1 MQTNATIP
9 GWRGALA
16 AMSMLVGACVAPVDH
31 GQRPSE
37 HPAAPDAA
45 AAETGPLGAALREDP
60 PLPGEERS
68 GWPLRTPPGSAN
80 ADPDPETRSSG
91 GEHGH
96 HH

>member
-1 MQTNATIP
+1 MQTNAAP
-9 GWRGALA
+9 GWRGVLA
-16 AMSMLVGACVAPVDH
+16 TMSLLVGACVGPANH
-31 GQRPSE
+31 SEHPSE
-37 HPAAPDAA
+37 HPASPDAA

-68 GWPLRTPPGSAN
+68 GWPLLTAPAWSN
-80 ADPDPETRSSG
+80 ADPDPGPRSSG